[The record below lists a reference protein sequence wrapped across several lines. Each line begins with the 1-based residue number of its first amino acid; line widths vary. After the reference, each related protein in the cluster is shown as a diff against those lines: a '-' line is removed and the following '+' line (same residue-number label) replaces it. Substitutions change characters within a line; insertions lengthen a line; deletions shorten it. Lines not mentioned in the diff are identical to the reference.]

1 MVFHV
6 LMQWGGYSQKPM
18 NLLHTVV
25 SSYEV
30 QDIIDLMREVDP
42 KVIVNVL
49 KTENFFGGFY
59 QAPID

>member
-1 MVFHV
+1 M
-6 LMQWGGYSQKPM
+6 GGYSQKPM

>member
-1 MVFHV
+1 
-6 LMQWGGYSQKPM
+6 M

-30 QDIIDLMREVDP
+30 QDIVDLMREVDSNI
-42 KVIVNVL
+42 IVNVV

-59 QAPID
+59 QSPID